1 MKLIF
6 LFLCSLVLGSDFDL
20 FMGKNTKHW
29 AHLQQEEELELLYR
43 FKEVYEKNDP
53 SRQPSF
59 QEAKIP
65 RVVHYIWLGPKPFP
79 QESVENVRTWMAKNP
94 DWKFKFWTDQD
105 RPVPCRGMEKIVLT
119 DYPFPFLKRC
129 YELSENW

>member
-43 FKEVYEKNDP
+43 FKEVYEK
-53 SRQPSF
+53 
-59 QEAKIP
+59 K
-65 RVVHYIWLGPKPFP
+65 
-79 QESVENVRTWMAKNP
+79 
-94 DWKFKFWTDQD
+94 
-105 RPVPCRGMEKIVLT
+105 
-119 DYPFPFLKRC
+119 
-129 YELSENW
+129 ELSLLGAIGKEGDFIACLLKTIDEH